1 MCLSLI
7 STNMLTVFAVGT
19 ASSFLDVGNS
29 GMENSEITYT
39 IKLKPGLTRVS
50 GAVINVEFDP
60 AILEVKSAGPVYS
73 IDKDGNQINNVE
85 GEYVNGF
92 SKGRNDL
99 YSLAFMNTNGV
110 NTTGAEYK
118 SFFKITFK
126 VITSAR
132 PLTSLKFS
140 VKEFFTNDDVNND
153 IRPADG
159 EQVFKDVMFST
170 LDNPKPLSTKLLEN
184 AIVFNWSAVS
194 GAEEYTVLRKASDEG
209 VWRTIAEVEE
219 NVTTYTDENVES
231 GITYTYS
238 VKAGNGY
245 GDSGFYS
252 AGVSQL
258 YLEGATI
265 TTISNVNKSVRI
277 MWGAVNGAEHYAVYR
292 QKTGSEEWVL
302 LEKTASSKLYYE
314 DVTVESNNRYN
325 YCVVTENGE
334 VSSVIGAKNK
344 YHKFLGAPVF
354 IESRNAE
361 NGVKLSW
368 DNVAGATS
376 YELYRK
382 NGAVDEWSLVTTVS
396 GNSYV
401 DESAIKGSTYIYA
414 LKTVG
419 TDTKSSMNSAV
430 TVSRVTPPKSID
442 FKNSE
447 NGIVVSWESVSEA
460 KGYTIYRKT
469 QGENDWKK
477 VGETFSAATTY
488 NDTSAEGGYYTYGV
502 TATLESSES
511 LMTTK
516 DGVIYYLGSPKNIV
530 VKNVNEGIKL
540 SWDTVANATKYKI
553 IRKNTLTGEI
563 KTIGE
568 TNGIEYLD
576 KNTVA
581 LTSYAYSVVAVD
593 SSGIESKGNAFTL
606 DFCRVAPP
614 KVLSATP
621 ETGAITVKWEA
632 VSGVDAYRIYRTTD
646 NNWVKI
652 SEVSASQTSFTDT
665 GVNSG
670 TQYKYTI
677 TSVKNNSESYIAD
690 GNYKSATYVSRPSD
704 ITASLTVEGVSLS
717 WETIDKYS
725 DFILY
730 RRVKGEAN
738 WIELTKTPVTNT
750 TYHDKA
756 VSSGTVYEYA
766 LKAVSA
772 DGTFESGLSSIKEVI
787 FLSKIE
793 TIKVSS
799 YAGGIK
805 ITWSAVKGAEEY
817 AVYRRLSTGN
827 WEVIKTVSSSTLS
840 YKDTK
845 LESGK
850 DYSYTVRALA
860 KGYRSAYQKYD
871 IYYLAAPK
879 ITKFDSQ
886 VGKGITV
893 KWGAVSGAEKYYL
906 YRKTS
911 GSEWKKIATL
921 ENIRYVDKDIKFGK
935 TYYYMLKAY
944 GNGVTSK
951 YYSDGWKCKYA
962 PGVPEITKITNS
974 ADTIKIKWSS
984 VSGAE
989 GYKLY
994 RKAENESKYKEIA
1007 KIKGTSYT
1015 DKNVKKGVK
1024 YSYTVKSYKGKV
1036 PSDCKKNADFTGIIL
1051 ATPTPTVKNSVSG
1064 LKVSWKAV
1072 KSAEKYKIYRASYN
1086 ENTKKWS
1093 SFNEIKIVD
1102 AKNLSYTD
1110 TGLTSGAKY
1119 KYKVRAL
1126 YKKCNSSVKATGTAI
1141 YLAITNATVENTE
1154 NGIKVNWTKVSGGEK
1169 YRVYRSE
1176 YNEATGKWNSFK
1188 KMKTVSSK
1196 TLTWLDTTAEEGK
1209 TYKYKVCVIKSKTLS
1224 SYKSTE
1230 KIVCTK

>member
-7 STNMLTVFAVGT
+7 SANMLTAFAVGT
-19 ASSFLDVGNS
+19 ASNLLDVGAS

-39 IKLKPGLTRVS
+39 IKLKPNLTRVS

-60 AILEVKSAGPVYS
+60 KVLEIKSAGPVYS
-73 IDKDGNQINNVE
+73 IDKDGNQVNNVT

-99 YSLAFMNTNGV
+99 YSVAFMNTNGV
-110 NTTGAEYK
+110 STGNTEYK

-132 PLTSLKFS
+132 PLTSVKFS

-159 EQVFKDVMFST
+159 VQVFKEVTFST

-184 AIVFNWSAVS
+184 AIVFNWSAVA

-219 NVTTYTDENVES
+219 DVTTYTDENVES
-231 GITYTYS
+231 GVTYTYS
-238 VKAGNGY
+238 VKSGNGY
-245 GDSGFYS
+245 GDSGFY
-252 AGVSQL
+252 ATGVSQL
-258 YLEGATI
+258 YLKSATI
-265 TTISNVNKSVRI
+265 TTISNVNNSVRI
-277 MWGAVNGAEHYAVYR
+277 MWGAVAGAEHYAVYR
-292 QKTGSEEWVL
+292 QETGSEKWVL

-314 DVTVESNNRYN
+314 DSTVQSNKRYN
-325 YCVVTENGE
+325 YCVATENGT
-334 VSSVIGAKNK
+334 VSSVVGSQNK

-354 IESRNAE
+354 TESRNAE

-368 DNVAGATS
+368 NNVVGAVN

-382 NGAVDEWSLVTTVS
+382 NSANDEWVLLATVK
-396 GNSYV
+396 GNSYI
-401 DESAIKGSTYIYA
+401 DESIEKGNTCFYA

-419 TDTKSSMNSAV
+419 SDTKSSMNSAV
-430 TVSRVTPPKSID
+430 SVSRVTPPKSID
-442 FKNSE
+442 FKNTDS
-447 NGIVVSWESVSEA
+447 GIVVSWESVSEA
-460 KGYTIYRKT
+460 KGYSIYRKT
-469 QGENDWKK
+469 KGENEWKK
-477 VGETFSAATTY
+477 IGETSSAATSY

-502 TATLESSES
+502 TATLEKSES

-516 DGVIYYLGSPKNIV
+516 DGTIYYLGSPKNIV
-530 VKNVNEGIKL
+530 VKNVAEGIRV
-540 SWDTVANATKYKI
+540 SWDSVANAVKYKVV
-553 IRKNTLTGEI
+553 RKNALTGE
-563 KTIGE
+563 TLVLAE
-568 TNGIEYLD
+568 TKNAEYLD
-576 KNTVA
+576 KNVTS
-581 LTSYAYSVVAVD
+581 LTSYAYSIVAVD
-593 SSGIESKGNAFTL
+593 SEGTESQGNAFTL
-606 DFCRVAPP
+606 DFCRVTPP

-621 ETGAITVKWEA
+621 ETNAITVKWEA
-632 VSGVDAYRIYRTTD
+632 VDGIDSYRVYRTTD
-646 NNWVKI
+646 NSWVKI
-652 SEVSASQTSFTDT
+652 SDVKASETSFIDT
-665 GVNSG
+665 TVNSG
-670 TQYKYTI
+670 TQYKYTV
-677 TSVKNNSESYIAD
+677 TSVKNNSESYIAE
-690 GNYKSATYVSRPSD
+690 GNFKSATYVNRPSD
-704 ITASLTVEGVSLS
+704 ITASLTVEGISLS

-725 DFILY
+725 NFILY
-730 RRVKGEAN
+730 KRVKGENA
-738 WIELTKTPVTNT
+738 WKELTKTTVSNT

-756 VSSGTVYEYA
+756 VSSGVVYEYA
-766 LKAVSA
+766 IKAVSA

-793 TIKVSS
+793 TVKVSS
-799 YAGGIK
+799 YAGGVK
-805 ITWSAVKGAEEY
+805 VSWSAVNGAEEY
-817 AVYRRLSTGN
+817 AVYRRLSTGS
-827 WEVIKTVSSSTLS
+827 WEVIKTVSASTLS

-845 LESGK
+845 AESGK
-850 DYSYTVRALA
+850 DYSYTVRAIA

-906 YRKTS
+906 YKKTS
-911 GSEWKKIATL
+911 GSEWKKIATT
-921 ENIRYVDKDIKFGK
+921 ENIRYVDKDVKFGK

-962 PGVPEITKITNS
+962 PGVPVISKVTNS
-974 ADTIKIKWSS
+974 ADTIKIKWGS
-984 VSGAE
+984 VSGAD

-1024 YSYTVKSYKGKV
+1024 YTYTVKSYKGKV
-1036 PSDCKKNADFTGIIL
+1036 ASECKKSSDFTGIIL
-1051 ATPTPTVKNSVSG
+1051 ATPTPKVKNSVSG
-1064 LKVSWKAV
+1064 LKVSWKAIN
-1072 KSAEKYKIYRASYN
+1072 SAEKYKIYRASYN
-1086 ENTKKWS
+1086 EGTKKWS
-1093 SFNEIKIVD
+1093 SFQEIKIVD

-1110 TGLTSGAKY
+1110 TGLKSGAKY

-1126 YKKCNSSVKATGTAI
+1126 YKNCNSSVKSTSTAI
-1141 YLAITNATVENTE
+1141 YLSITTATVEQAE
-1154 NGIKVNWTKVSGGEK
+1154 DGIKVNWTKVQGAEK
-1169 YRVYRSE
+1169 YRVYRVE
-1176 YNEATGKWNSFK
+1176 YNEATGKWGSFK
-1188 KMKTVSSK
+1188 TIKTVSSK
-1196 TLTWLDTTAEEGK
+1196 TLSFTDKSVKEGC
-1209 TYKYKVCVIKSKTLS
+1209 TYKYKVCVIKGKTLS
-1224 SYKSTE
+1224 SYKSTAE
-1230 KIVCTK
+1230 ITYTK